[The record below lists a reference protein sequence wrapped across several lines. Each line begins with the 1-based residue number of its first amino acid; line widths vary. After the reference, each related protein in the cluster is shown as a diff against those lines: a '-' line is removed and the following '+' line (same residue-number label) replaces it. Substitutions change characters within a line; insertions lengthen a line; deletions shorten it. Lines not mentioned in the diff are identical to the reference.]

1 MDMGKVAMLAIAGV
15 LIGLQFKSGRQEYG
29 AYIGVCI
36 SLLIFLYL
44 CEYLGAMKDSLLRL
58 GGLLEGSGGYLGILL
73 KVTGITYLSEFSS
86 GLCRD
91 AGYQAVAA
99 QVELFGKVSVLLAG
113 MPVILSLIDT
123 ITGFMG

>member
-1 MDMGKVAMLAIAGV
+1 MDVGRVAVLAVAGV

-29 AYIGVCI
+29 AYIGVCV

-44 CEYLGAMKDSLLRL
+44 CEYLGAVKDSVQRL
-58 GGLLEGSGGYLGILL
+58 GSLMEGSGSYLGILL